1 VPVFAGVVEL
11 IGSRKFLCHREHSHK
26 WLWHWQARRLEP
38 PMRTDFFHNGTGIVA
53 SGIVALWHSELDFAL
68 AWLAWPPRFALLFE
82 TFTLYE

>member
-1 VPVFAGVVEL
+1 
-11 IGSRKFLCHREHSHK
+11 
-26 WLWHWQARRLEP
+26 
-38 PMRTDFFHNGTGIVA
+38 MRTDFFHNGTGIVA